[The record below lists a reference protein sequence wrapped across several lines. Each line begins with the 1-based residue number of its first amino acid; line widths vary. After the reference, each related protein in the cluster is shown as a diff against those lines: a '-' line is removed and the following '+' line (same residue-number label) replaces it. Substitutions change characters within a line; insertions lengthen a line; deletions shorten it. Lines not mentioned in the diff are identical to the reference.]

1 MTNSADL
8 PNNKPEEQ
16 PQANSPENSSAE
28 IQPAQPAQ
36 ALDQAPPEE
45 VQEVGREAMKTM
57 AAEIREMREMPT
69 KPSRILGADEP
80 TGELQTKATQQL
92 NNIPFE
98 CLIGGPL
105 TAAVK
110 AQGLAAKETATF
122 IQEVGFVL
130 DEKGNA
136 TLRTVEFQYS
146 RLTKNAKDETDTEDV
161 TIKVPLLTLVP
172 IPFIRINDMNINFKA
187 KINANSKVESSEK
200 SSTEK
205 NAKLTGGVSYW
216 FYKVNFEGG
225 ISSKSDSTASRHS
238 DYSVEYTMD
247 VNVHA
252 TQDSMPAGLQVV
264 LNKLT
269 DSIHEKSST

>member
-57 AAEIREMREMPT
+57 AAEIRAMRETPT
-69 KPSRILGADEP
+69 EVSPILKADPPS
-80 TGELQTKATQQL
+80 GELQLMATQQL

-98 CLIGGPL
+98 YLISAPL
-105 TAAVK
+105 SGAVSAQCKAA
-110 AQGLAAKETATF
+110 GETMKF
-122 IQEVGFVL
+122 IESVGFK
-130 DEKGNA
+130 DGK
-136 TLRTVEFQYS
+136 LRSVEFKYN
-146 RLTKNAKDETDTEDV
+146 RLIKNAKAETETEEV
-161 TIKVPLLTLVP
+161 SIQVPLLTLVP

-187 KINANSKVESSEK
+187 KINANSKVESSEM

-205 NAKLTGGVSYW
+205 NAKLTGEVKYW
-216 FYKVNFEGG
+216 FFKVNFEGG
-225 ISSKSDSTASRHS
+225 ISSKSDSTAARHS
-238 DYSVEYTMD
+238 EYSVEYTMD

-269 DSIHEKSST
+269 DSIHESAPAKT

>member
-110 AQGLAAKETATF
+110 AQGLAAKETMSF
-122 IQEVGFVL
+122 IESVGFK
-130 DEKGNA
+130 DGK
-136 TLRTVEFQYS
+136 LRSVEFKYN
-146 RLTKNAKDETDTEDV
+146 RLIKNAKAETETEEV
-161 TIKVPLLTLVP
+161 SIQVPLLTLVP

-187 KINANSKVESSEK
+187 KINANSKVESSE
-200 SSTEK
+200 

-269 DSIHEKSST
+269 DSIHESAPAT